1 MKNDKSPVIQE
12 KDPQQ
17 LFEEIQNQ
25 DLSTLSISQLR
36 ERMRIVH
43 NAMNDT
49 LIRQSEILSKIS
61 DGFQLIA

>member
-1 MKNDKSPVIQE
+1 MKNAKSPVTQE
-12 KDPQQ
+12 KTPQQ
-17 LFEEIQNQ
+17 LFEEVKNE
-25 DLSTLSISQLR
+25 DLSTLSYAELR

-49 LIRQSEILSKIS
+49 LLRQSETLSRIS